1 MLDRRILRL
10 TPKRIF
16 CPLCG
21 DWHNWEGKPLQV
33 YSKYDPYKYECN
45 GVTLKFWV
53 DDNCIHIQ
61 SSDLCDKVN
70 TYIDDELYL
79 DDIECD
85 LSDPIFYFSIPIST
99 EEIVCSGECDYCD
112 SCNLPNIGDERDDDD
127 DEFELNLEFKFEFA
141 SRYFDKYAQSNRD
154 ERKKIEEET
163 KREQEFE
170 RQREEEARR
179 EQELAKQREEEA
191 RREQELAKQR
201 EEEAK
206 HEQELVK
213 PHETKKTTKNKEE
226 SSMEKTTIWEQ
237 LYEHAPKEN
246 VEIAKE
252 WAKKYKPTLK
262 WAIPVVSIYAAY
274 RILNSKS
281 SNLTIE
287 NIDGECEKKLG
298 FGLDF
303 LKDKNALRELMVLGG
318 LSAGAYAAIK
328 TVSAIY
334 KKDDESDLS
343 VEDVEEGMNKLDGA
357 AKKFNW
363 IQPKTEAMLPLA
375 TSVIIVYV
383 MTQKLKWFECVKDK
397 ANKICGDLSIRAT
410 VYLDMAKLFIAD
422 KLHIDLNNE
431 EEAQKFKKFVFLAAV
446 VGVGAL
452 IYGTKIFGDKA
463 VSDENA
469 KSETD
474 EKLEAFVSQVLSI
487 MEKLLP
493 TAFAGATTF
502 LVTKHVL
509 KAKEDVVDV
518 EVNEESSSSLEKEKA
533 GADFSEE
540 AKSEISESGTEENT
554 SGKK

>member
-1 MLDRRILRL
+1 
-10 TPKRIF
+10 
-16 CPLCG
+16 
-21 DWHNWEGKPLQV
+21 
-33 YSKYDPYKYECN
+33 
-45 GVTLKFWV
+45 
-53 DDNCIHIQ
+53 
-61 SSDLCDKVN
+61 
-70 TYIDDELYL
+70 
-79 DDIECD
+79 
-85 LSDPIFYFSIPIST
+85 
-99 EEIVCSGECDYCD
+99 
-112 SCNLPNIGDERDDDD
+112 
-127 DEFELNLEFKFEFA
+127 
-141 SRYFDKYAQSNRD
+141 
-154 ERKKIEEET
+154 
-163 KREQEFE
+163 
-170 RQREEEARR
+170 
-179 EQELAKQREEEA
+179 
-191 RREQELAKQR
+191 
-201 EEEAK
+201 
-206 HEQELVK
+206 
-213 PHETKKTTKNKEE
+213 
-226 SSMEKTTIWEQ
+226 MEKTTIWEQ

-383 MTQKLKWFECVKDK
+383 MTQKPKWFECVKDK